1 MQVDTDSLL
10 YKDLPEFLQQTK
22 DILGWMRSLSY
33 DELHKVWGNC
43 SSRLAMKN
51 YQWLQQMD
59 LQRKLTPAIIAFTG
73 LQYQYMAPSVFS
85 EDGLKYVQDN
95 LRILSGFYGI
105 LRPFDG
111 IIPYRLGM
119 GDMAPV
125 NGYKNLYDFWGEQLY
140 HELYKMMI

>member
-73 LQYQYMAPSVFS
+73 LQYQYMAPSVF
-85 EDGLKYVQDN
+85 
-95 LRILSGFYGI
+95 R
-105 LRPFDG
+105 R
-111 IIPYRLGM
+111 M
-119 GDMAPV
+119 G
-125 NGYKNLYDFWGEQLY
+125 
-140 HELYKMMI
+140 

>member
-1 MQVDTDSLL
+1 
-10 YKDLPEFLQQTK
+10 
-22 DILGWMRSLSY
+22 
-33 DELHKVWGNC
+33 
-43 SSRLAMKN
+43 MKN

-59 LQRKLTPAIIAFTG
+59 LQRNLTPAIIAFTG

-85 EDGLKYVQDN
+85 DDGLKYVQDN

-119 GDMAPV
+119 GDI
-125 NGYKNLYDFWGEQLY
+125 WRQ
-140 HELYKMMI
+140 

>member
-1 MQVDTDSLL
+1 
-10 YKDLPEFLQQTK
+10 
-22 DILGWMRSLSY
+22 
-33 DELHKVWGNC
+33 
-43 SSRLAMKN
+43 MKN

-85 EDGLKYVQDN
+85 DDGLKYVQDN

-119 GDMAPV
+119 GDMAPAFV
-125 NGYKNLYDFWGEQLY
+125 EDPFVGAIDNFSSLNASCNSPILCVTHHKINSSSTLKCLLSAEEIPANLCKVRSQYQLALFVL
-140 HELYKMMI
+140 EK